1 MSGYLPADG
10 GERVRGE
17 AALCTGMLGTCR
29 GQWGP
34 VSWLLLLLP
43 EA

>member
-1 MSGYLPADG
+1 MVICPLMAG
-10 GERVRGE
+10 GGCGGE

-43 EA
+43 EV